1 MRDQAAAVHAL
12 RVSTAARLFSAKDCS
27 VSHTT
32 WMPSWMPGSTAEL
45 QPCARPCADV
55 LESLTDKDTHVISL
69 GHSLN
74 CTAARTSALLV
85 DRSLLLSQHVD

>member
-1 MRDQAAAVHAL
+1 
-12 RVSTAARLFSAKDCS
+12 
-27 VSHTT
+27 
-32 WMPSWMPGSTAEL
+32 
-45 QPCARPCADV
+45 V